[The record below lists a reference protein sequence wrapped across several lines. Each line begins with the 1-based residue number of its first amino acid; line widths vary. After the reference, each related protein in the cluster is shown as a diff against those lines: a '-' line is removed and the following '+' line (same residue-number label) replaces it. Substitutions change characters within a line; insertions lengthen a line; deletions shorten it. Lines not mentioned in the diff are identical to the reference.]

1 MRHTLY
7 RHPAADALSRTLMTA
22 KYRVYV
28 SGPKFAYDYCG
39 QDELPGPPVNRRTMT
54 RLYVDKQ
61 EVAAIPQ
68 DLNSLDQVIRLVE
81 RDHIN
86 GDAIIRQIQIDGR
99 PLIPDGNA
107 HFLPDCIADKEKI
120 EISTGT
126 LQEVADASTF
136 ENLKQF
142 YEGFYWIN
150 VLIDRLAQTFHVP
163 LDAGQAGGAL
173 AGAHHAKLTS
183 ALKALIEAHEKMDF
197 GLMADL
203 LEYEITPLILGS
215 KEIFIAIRDRIPA
228 EG

>member
-1 MRHTLY
+1 
-7 RHPAADALSRTLMTA
+7 
-22 KYRVYV
+22 
-28 SGPKFAYDYCG
+28 
-39 QDELPGPPVNRRTMT
+39 MT

-86 GDAIIRQIQIDGR
+86 GDAIIRQIQIDGH
-99 PLIPDGNA
+99 PLIPDGNT
-107 HFLPDCIADKEKI
+107 HSLPDCIANKEKI
-120 EISTGT
+120 EIFTGT
-126 LQEVADASTF
+126 LQEVALDSIQEAIAYLDRVEATTPVLANSFRNSIDASTF

-150 VLIDRLAQTFHVP
+150 LLIDRLAQTFHVP
-163 LDAGQAGGAL
+163 LDAGEAGGAL

-203 LEYEITPLILGS
+203 LEYEITPLIQGS
-215 KEIFIAIRDRIPA
+215 KEIFTAIRGRILS
-228 EG
+228 EGSNSQRYVK

>member
-1 MRHTLY
+1 
-7 RHPAADALSRTLMTA
+7 
-22 KYRVYV
+22 
-28 SGPKFAYDYCG
+28 
-39 QDELPGPPVNRRTMT
+39 MT

-86 GDAIIRQIQIDGR
+86 GDAIIRQIQIDGH
-99 PLIPDGNA
+99 PLIPDGNT
-107 HFLPDCIADKEKI
+107 HSLPDRIADKEKI
-120 EISTGT
+120 EIFTGT
-126 LQEVADASTF
+126 LQEIALDSIQEAIAYLDRVEATTPVLANSFRNSIDASTF

-150 VLIDRLAQTFHVP
+150 LLIDRLAQSFHVP
-163 LDAGQAGGAL
+163 LDASQAGGAP
-173 AGAHHAKLTS
+173 AGAHHNKLAS
-183 ALKALIEAHEKMDF
+183 ALKALIEAHEKTDF

-203 LEYEITPLILGS
+203 LEYEITPLIQGCT
-215 KEIFIAIRDRIPA
+215 EIFVAIRGRILL